1 MIWRIEILPVLS
13 RRIMS
18 FSLLVFT
25 SFCFLKAGAGL
36 VSDNS
41 DLSLTEVEAAVSAR
55 ITQQR
60 LQTTPI
66 QQMRP
71 GMRVLGRNPDRWD
84 TQSVVEPDPVSWR
97 LVSVRME
104 QQQPG
109 QFVLGQLLRPLSWI
123 RQNDAL
129 PGAVI
134 QLEIPEMYV
143 ARDAEVMSI
152 ADCPPIRRGPGSV
165 VTGTFQ
171 HVSNEV
177 ISVFVEGESEPIGTT
192 SQHPIWSRDRNAFVP
207 AGELRIGEELK
218 TALGTSTR
226 VTSIEIRAGPETVY
240 GLEVSGEH
248 VYQITNAGLLVHNA
262 SGNVSQ
268 RTGLSVGQKTE
279 VRNLISQNVP
289 ARAAIR
295 FVKEQNLRPK
305 DFGVRSIADDR
316 ILKELW
322 ADSLSAVSNRNN
334 AKVLQT
340 SLANIRKGT
349 ATKRQARYVFD
360 EVHEEFV
367 DRIAMVQAGGHSFGN
382 YDFSNIHHWNWPI
395 GTFNSRA
402 IDPTNLFP
410 VSQSMH
416 EVIHNLT
423 TSGTKRFVPFSYFY
437 PIDSQNILP

>member
-1 MIWRIEILPVLS
+1 MTNL
-13 RRIMS
+13 
-18 FSLLVFT
+18 FCKLLTFCCLLFT
-25 SFCFLKAGAGL
+25 GFCFLKAGAGL

-41 DLSLTEVEAAVSAR
+41 DLSLTEVEAAVPAR

-84 TQSVVEPDPVSWR
+84 TQSVVEPDLESWR

-134 QLEIPEMYV
+134 QLEIPEMHV
-143 ARDAEVMSI
+143 AGDAEVLSI

-171 HVSNEV
+171 HVSDEV
-177 ISVFVEGESEPIGTT
+177 ISVFVEGEPEPIGTT
-192 SQHPIWSRDRNAFVP
+192 SQHPFWSRDRNAFVP

-240 GLEVSGEH
+240 GLEVAGEH
-248 VYQITNAGLLVHNA
+248 VYSVTGSGLLVHN
-262 SGNVSQ
+262 SGPCNLTARGYYDSGYIGIVNGSADEFSDTLHATFGTYDVLPISRLVSQ
-268 RTGLSVGQKTE
+268 ADTVGGVGLSASTRTQGVFRTRVEFDTSSLTGGTGFRYE
-279 VRNLISQNVP
+279 VFQRSDIDWSMIRTTG
-289 ARAAIR
+289 ARKGRGLTNAEAAARHGIGPI
-295 FVKEQNLRPK
+295 FP
-305 DFGVRSIADDR
+305 DGSGV
-316 ILKELW
+316 
-322 ADSLSAVSNRNN
+322 VNRNY
-334 AKVLQT
+334 KHE
-340 SLANIRKGT
+340 S
-349 ATKRQARYVFD
+349 AR
-360 EVHEEFV
+360 
-367 DRIAMVQAGGHSFGN
+367 
-382 YDFSNIHHWNWPI
+382 
-395 GTFNSRA
+395 
-402 IDPTNLFP
+402 
-410 VSQSMH
+410 
-416 EVIHNLT
+416 
-423 TSGTKRFVPFSYFY
+423 
-437 PIDSQNILP
+437 